1 MNNVLWLLVLKHH
14 GAERSKYQLSK
25 HEPDGTDK
33 GNELEDHHEGVSAG
47 CGRKLVRSL
56 SFSKKSLGAGFA
68 LDAVNELR
76 LVEGSLVLDHPN
88 LLVNNLGGL
97 NRESSREDGSEIV
110 LRLEV
115 NLSSTVWLQVLS
127 GDDSSVLEIA
137 VKINRIVD
145 FHWLSWSRE
154 DLLHLVLDL
163 LEIDNVSV
171 LLTDT
176 ISSP

>member
-1 MNNVLWLLVLKHH
+1 MNDVLWLLVLKHH

-25 HEPDGTDK
+25 HEPDGTDE
-33 GNELEDHHEGVSAG
+33 GNELEDHHEGISAG
-47 CGRKLVRSL
+47 SGRKLVRSL
-56 SFSKKSLGAGFA
+56 SFSKKSLRAVFT
-68 LDAVNELR
+68 LDVSNKLR

-88 LLVNNLGGL
+88 LLIDNLGGL
-97 NRESSREDGSEIV
+97 NRESGRVDGSEIV

-115 NLSSTVWLQVLS
+115 NSFSTVWLQVLS
-127 GDDSSVLEIA
+127 GDDSPVLEIA
-137 VKINRIVD
+137 VKINRVVD

-163 LEIDNVSV
+163 LEEDNVSV
-171 LLTDT
+171 LLTDA